1 MGKKIVKVDD
11 NNFKTSKNK
20 ALGQSKALKLNVGDI
35 VTWKTWEFNLEETH
49 FEQKEGL
56 LLEILEETR
65 LENIVLIAKIMPF
78 GASEYVFVPLFS
90 VKKSEKQDYL

>member
-11 NNFKTSKNK
+11 NSFKTCKNK

-78 GASEYVFVPLFS
+78 GASEYIFVPLFS

>member
-1 MGKKIVKVDD
+1 MAKKIVKIDE
-11 NNFKTSKNK
+11 NGFKTTKNR
-20 ALGQSKALKLNVGDI
+20 ALGDSKALKIAVGDI
-35 VTWKTWEFNLEETH
+35 VTWKTWQFNLEDTV

-78 GASEYVFVPLFS
+78 GASEYVFIPLFS
-90 VKKSEKQDYL
+90 IKKSEKQDYL